1 MEWQGI
7 RVITVIKVKNRYS
20 ISLSCLLSR
29 QSTIEIEN
37 TSSSLLLKELGPD
50 YYTRE
55 RKKPKIDPVDLHE
68 GNLTLDQVIKVAKIL
83 DVDGK
88 NLSKTMAG
96 FVKCIIGTA

>member
-1 MEWQGI
+1 M
-7 RVITVIKVKNRYS
+7 
-20 ISLSCLLSR
+20 
-29 QSTIEIEN
+29 
-37 TSSSLLLKELGPD
+37 LLKELGPA

-55 RKKPKIDPVDLHE
+55 RKKPKIDPVELHE
-68 GNLTLDQVIKVAKIL
+68 GDLSIDSIIKVARIL